1 MPAALS
7 CLPLL
12 RGIKTIKVPVNVVA
26 CNSSTTA
33 TVLGTSAAR
42 WGGSSSVLVD
52 GWDFTSLP
60 IPGRA
65 RGLVAE
71 WRAGMAALLRFV
83 RGRPERDGAAVV
95 SAHRLHRLP
104 QDLSPRLDVALEA
117 RPRSSPSVA
126 PSISPPLT
134 EASTL
139 VSSSASAS
147 SSIIAPAQRNLFDED
162 LFAAAFTRRRCI
174 QTSRHVLNMS

>member
-12 RGIKTIKVPVNVVA
+12 RGIKAIKVPVNVVA
-26 CNSSTTA
+26 CNSPTTA

-71 WRAGMAALLRFV
+71 WRVGMTALLRFA
-83 RGRPERDGAAVV
+83 RRRPERDGAAVV
-95 SAHRLHRLP
+95 SAHRLHRL
-104 QDLSPRLDVALEA
+104 
-117 RPRSSPSVA
+117 
-126 PSISPPLT
+126 
-134 EASTL
+134 
-139 VSSSASAS
+139 
-147 SSIIAPAQRNLFDED
+147 
-162 LFAAAFTRRRCI
+162 
-174 QTSRHVLNMS
+174 

>member
-1 MPAALS
+1 IPAALS
-7 CLPLL
+7 CLLLL
-12 RGIKTIKVPVNVVA
+12 RGIKAIKVSVNVVA
-26 CNSSTTA
+26 CNSPTTA

-71 WRAGMAALLRFV
+71 WLVGMAALLRFV

-95 SAHRLHRLP
+95 
-104 QDLSPRLDVALEA
+104 VC
-117 RPRSSPSVA
+117 
-126 PSISPPLT
+126 
-134 EASTL
+134 
-139 VSSSASAS
+139 SSSASIASRPAS
-147 SSIIAPAQRNLFDED
+147 SPRHRPRPPSPPSTVVSTLIEVSQLISPSVS
-162 LFAAAFTRRRCI
+162 
-174 QTSRHVLNMS
+174 TS